1 MVPRGGHRVVPNVTT
16 DSNGGGVSSTMTR
29 LTNSFQVN
37 GTSSNSKKAAPP
49 VPPNKPSVSIYKP
62 LAKLEGIVNSAADA
76 RSGAIDLAK

>member
-1 MVPRGGHRVVPNVTT
+1 MVPNVTT
-16 DSNGGGVSSTMTR
+16 DSNGGSTMTR